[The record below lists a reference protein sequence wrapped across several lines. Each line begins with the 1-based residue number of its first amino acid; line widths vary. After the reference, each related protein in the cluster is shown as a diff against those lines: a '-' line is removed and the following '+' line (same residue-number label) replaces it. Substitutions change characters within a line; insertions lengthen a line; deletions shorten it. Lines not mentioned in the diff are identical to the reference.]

1 MTDLRTE
8 AALLTDVL
16 VERLSAL
23 RGATAAG
30 ASTTAAD
37 ADPICPTCGHDAT
50 RTDCAGCPVCAV
62 LAVLRGDRPESTA
75 ALLDGAI
82 TAVTAVRTLLDSTAR
97 PAASPA
103 GTPSP
108 ARSSGPHPAPDAAA
122 ATVPTP
128 GGPTPTDPTPT
139 DPTRTDP
146 TPTDPAAIPE
156 PGPRR
161 SERISIT

>member
-23 RGATAAG
+23 RGATRTAAEMATETATGAAAG
-30 ASTTAAD
+30 PPTPTGTPTTDGGGAAV
-37 ADPICPTCGHDAT
+37 ADPVCPTCGHDAT

-62 LAVLRGDRPESTA
+62 LAVLRGDRPELTA

-82 TAVTAVRTLLDSTAR
+82 TAVTAIRTLLDSTAR
-97 PAASPA
+97 PATSSA
-103 GTPSP
+103 GTSP
-108 ARSSGPHPAPDAAA
+108 PGTATDPHPAEPVG
-122 ATVPTP
+122 T
-128 GGPTPTDPTPT
+128 
-139 DPTRTDP
+139 
-146 TPTDPAAIPE
+146 PE

-161 SERISIT
+161 SERISIR